1 MGGRVADDAVFA
13 YLLAASLELRLDE
26 ADAHCVG
33 RRDGLRHREDM
44 MQRDKRH
51 IHAEKLNRLCQ
62 HIQRDIADV
71 GALHVDDALVGAQ
84 APCQLTVT
92 DVHGIDLDRAVL
104 QHTIGKAAGGR
115 TNVHTDLAVR
125 RQRKALHCL
134 FQLEAA
140 AADIADVVAAH
151 LDLGVFLY
159 HLTSLVHLLLV
170 DKNDTGHDE
179 GFGALTAL
187 DHAVLHQILV
197 QTNFQSVF
205 SPFGSA
211 SRTASARC
219 AASRPVACLI

>member
-1 MGGRVADDAVFA
+1 
-13 YLLAASLELRLDE
+13 
-26 ADAHCVG
+26 
-33 RRDGLRHREDM
+33 

-51 IHAEKLNRLCQ
+51 IYAEKLNRLCQ
-62 HIQRDIADV
+62 HVQRDIADV

-84 APCQLTVT
+84 APCQLTVA
-92 DVHGIDLDRAVL
+92 DIHGIDLDCAVL
-104 QHTIGKAAGGR
+104 QHTIGKASGGR

-140 AADIADVVAAH
+140 AADIADVMASH

-170 DKNDTGHDE
+170 DENDTGHDE